1 MALKGYEEVAAVK
14 FIEGINTTKVYHFA
28 LYNRE
33 VNVGDYALVKSNNG
47 YGGSNFGVVQVVGID
62 AAAEFAGTAPT
73 AEIICKVNMDDY
85 TKRVEIRKEREVLK
99 KKMDKL
105 VKDSQEL
112 VIYQTIAARNPEMAE
127 LLAAY
132 NNTLKA

>member
-1 MALKGYEEVAAVK
+1 MELNGYEEVAVVK
-14 FIEGINTTKVYHFA
+14 FIEGTNTTKVYHFA

-33 VNVGDYALVKSNNG
+33 VNVGDHALVKSNNG
-47 YGGSNFGVVQVVGID
+47 YGGSNFGVVQVVGIG
-62 AAAEFAGTAPT
+62 AAAEFTGTAPT

-127 LLAAY
+127 LLVAY

>member
-14 FIEGINTTKVYHFA
+14 FIDGTNTTKVYHFA

-47 YGGSNFGVVQVVGID
+47 CGGSNFGVVQVVGID
-62 AAAEFAGTAPT
+62 AAAEFTGTAPT

-132 NNTLKA
+132 SNTLKA

>member
-14 FIEGINTTKVYHFA
+14 FIEGTNTTKIYYFA

-33 VNVGDYALVKSNNG
+33 VNVGDCALVKSNNG
-47 YGGSNFGVVQVVGID
+47 YGSSNFGVVKVVGID
-62 AAAEFAGTAPT
+62 AAAEFASTAPT

-85 TKRVEIRKEREVLK
+85 TKRVEMRKERETLK

-112 VIYQTIAARNPEMAE
+112 VVYRTIAAQNPEMAE

-132 NNTLKA
+132 SNTLKA

>member
-14 FIEGINTTKVYHFA
+14 FIEGSNTTKTYHFA

-33 VNVGDYALVKSNNG
+33 VNVGDLALVKSNNG
-47 YGGSNFGVVQVVGID
+47 YYGSNFGVVKVIGID

-85 TKRVEIRKEREVLK
+85 TKRVEMRKEREALK

-112 VIYQTIAARNPEMAE
+112 VVYQTIAAQNPEMAE

-132 NNTLKA
+132 SNTLKA